1 MKTFAL
7 MHFICICTLS
17 YGQNSDSLN
26 RARIIG
32 RWVSE
37 DDKRDEVTF
46 TKSHKF
52 EYYDKKLE
60 SSERYRIQNDSL
72 IAIDKLTG
80 DYFIYSL
87 EGVSEKYLS
96 LMYLPSGRMLLFR
109 REKAKQT
116 N

>member
-7 MHFICICTLS
+7 MHFICICILS

-26 RARIIG
+26 KAKIIG

-37 DDKRDEVTF
+37 EDKRSEVTF
-46 TKSHKF
+46 TKLRKF
-52 EYYDKKLE
+52 DYYDKKLE

-72 IAIDKLTG
+72 ITIDKLTG
-80 DYFIYSL
+80 DHFIYSL

-96 LMYLPSGRMLLFR
+96 LMYLPSGHLLLFR